1 MWCIFILACRHY
13 DLTIRQKY
21 LTSRHKD
28 LTSRHNYL
36 KSDDRNMPLYKI
48 MWFPVAYSTKERH
61 GSIIVT
67 LRIILF
73 TFQFVF
79 LNCIMLLVKIIWS
92 CMCIQLVIKVMILFE
107 LTFFNDLIGI
117 LFICPLKNEDLFFLE
132 MLELLDV
139 FPLLIVARLFLTGY
153 VLNKVM
159 LYFKKSVF
167 TTCRHIT
174 GVSHCFIS
182 MFCYYSVFADGWRSK
197 N

>member
-21 LTSRHKD
+21 LTSRHED

-36 KSDDRNMPLYKI
+36 TSDDRNMPLYKI

-79 LNCIMLLVKIIWS
+79 LNCVMLLVKIVWT
-92 CMCIQLVIKVMILFE
+92 CMCIQLVIKVMIIVNFL
-107 LTFFNDLIGI
+107 NDLIGVF
-117 LFICPLKNEDLFFLE
+117 FICLLKTTDRFFLE
-132 MLELLDV
+132 MLAVL
-139 FPLLIVARLFLTGY
+139 PLVIVARLFLTGY
-153 VLNKVM
+153 ELN
-159 LYFKKSVF
+159 
-167 TTCRHIT
+167 
-174 GVSHCFIS
+174 
-182 MFCYYSVFADGWRSK
+182 
-197 N
+197 